1 MKLDFSF
8 EALLRHQGFSKELF
22 DKLSADVAHLEKT
35 AAGSDTF
42 NVLKSMIPNLGMA
55 LGVAALSGTLGYFH
69 AKKKFDD
76 RAEDLSNSYN
86 TLLVTHKPFA
96 SKPDEFRQRFSEL
109 ALISPTVATNPR
121 LAQKVIEPRLSKGFD
136 LDDVHRL
143 AAIEHHTAGTPKV
156 VEPLHAAEA
165 KAWSALGEMGR
176 MIYPLVATKALMNP
190 IGKEVHTINRKVSPA
205 QEKPTYKR
213 PPAEFRAESAKMLGD
228 LKKQSS
234 GGSMEKEAKL
244 LVSEEC
250 LGRML
255 ADRYSMFKTAG
266 ILPKAVM
273 SAGKATGAFASKAF
287 STSAGQLGKYIQMM
301 AVPLMIGGGIQ
312 LLNQIRKQRDVQ
324 ETMSHADQVFAQLK
338 KTNENVRENLPV
350 AQEAFDTLKSFA
362 PALAAKP
369 LVARTF
375 VEHVISSEGRIPPDT
390 TQMLANTQKMINQ
403 LNEATGGGFIEGL
416 KSPMSLFKHN
426 VTLSTEKKGKKE
438 S

>member
-1 MKLDFSF
+1 
-8 EALLRHQGFSKELF
+8 
-22 DKLSADVAHLEKT
+22 
-35 AAGSDTF
+35 
-42 NVLKSMIPNLGMA
+42 
-55 LGVAALSGTLGYFH
+55 
-69 AKKKFDD
+69 
-76 RAEDLSNSYN
+76 
-86 TLLVTHKPFA
+86 
-96 SKPDEFRQRFSEL
+96 
-109 ALISPTVATNPR
+109 
-121 LAQKVIEPRLSKGFD
+121 
-136 LDDVHRL
+136 
-143 AAIEHHTAGTPKV
+143 
-156 VEPLHAAEA
+156 
-165 KAWSALGEMGR
+165 
-176 MIYPLVATKALMNP
+176 
-190 IGKEVHTINRKVSPA
+190 
-205 QEKPTYKR
+205 
-213 PPAEFRAESAKMLGD
+213 
-228 LKKQSS
+228 
-234 GGSMEKEAKL
+234 MEKEAKL